1 MDPQVVK
8 NYHHS
13 PTLALG
19 LHGLHEIHE
28 EVGVVVLN
36 KDLEVHEASLSTDCA
51 NYGYRWPSS
60 LYERK
65 LHP

>member
-19 LHGLHEIHE
+19 LHCLHEIHE
-28 EVGVVVLN
+28 EVRIVILD
-36 KDLEVHEASLSTDCA
+36 KDLEVYEAPLSADCT
-51 NYGYRWPSS
+51 NYSYRWSSS
-60 LYERK
+60 LDQG
-65 LHP
+65 

>member
-1 MDPQVVK
+1 MDLQVVK

-13 PTLALG
+13 PTLALA
-19 LHGLHEIHE
+19 LHGLHEIYE

-60 LYERK
+60 LY
-65 LHP
+65 

>member
-8 NYHHS
+8 DYHHS

-36 KDLEVHEASLSTDCA
+36 EDLEVHEAPLSADCT
-51 NYGYRWPSS
+51 NDSYRRTSS
-60 LYERK
+60 LDQG
-65 LHP
+65 